1 VRRLPRLAAGAAA
14 AVLAVAT
21 LDAIGVKVEAD
32 RSFDFT
38 AARTWAWHPEGPGD
52 VMMARTAT
60 DDPAAAR
67 QQAEPIIVGAVTEE
81 MRRRGR
87 QLTTVAP
94 DLLVMYYLLLTLNV
108 SAQTMGQFVPA
119 VPEWGLP
126 PFTASTQSLEIM
138 NRGSLVIDVSAAG
151 KVVWRGV
158 AQAGISLDADRE
170 RREALLREAARE
182 LVRRLPKAS

>member
-1 VRRLPRLAAGAAA
+1 
-14 AVLAVAT
+14 
-21 LDAIGVKVEAD
+21 
-32 RSFDFT
+32 
-38 AARTWAWHPEGPGD
+38 
-52 VMMARTAT
+52 
-60 DDPAAAR
+60 
-67 QQAEPIIVGAVTEE
+67 
-81 MRRRGR
+81 
-87 QLTTVAP
+87 
-94 DLLVMYYLLLTLNV
+94 
-108 SAQTMGQFVPA
+108 